1 MLLKLNEE
9 KAPMKI
15 VFLLSEEL
23 KNDPERVAL
32 TQALTLNTLKPK
44 MGLKGVHGLFASH
57 EWWNS
62 IKQGK
67 MPLKYVSGVIT
78 KAYIAGQDPSKFNNT
93 IDIVLNDGSIESVG
107 IYVNNNDD
115 VSLFKV
121 GQKACIV
128 YALDEMK
135 AQPDFDGSVNY
146 SKTALEMAVSL
157 EPCK

>member
-44 MGLKGVHGLFASH
+44 MGLKGSHGLFASQ

-67 MPLKYVSGVIT
+67 MPLKYISGVIT
-78 KAYIAGQDPSKFNNT
+78 SAYIAGQDPSKFNNT
-93 IDIVLNDGSIESVG
+93 IDIVLNNGSIESVG
-107 IYVNNNDD
+107 IYVNNDDD

-121 GQKACIV
+121 GHKACIV

-146 SKTALEMAVSL
+146 SQTALEMAVSL